1 MAPRALDTLPRA
13 DAAAPAPEQLRD
25 LYRTL
30 ANVRQLDVSAV
41 AWQRQGLIPGYAPM
55 LGQEAAQVGAGAGV
69 DKTKDFVFP
78 TYREMGVAYTLGV
91 NMVEYMSTHKAI
103 WHGGLYDPVATHFAP
118 FQAVVGGSVLHAV
131 GWAHGQTLNAQSV
144 NAQPLNGPALNDQPL
159 NGATLNDQTLN
170 ESAAH
175 PAGEAGDANAA
186 AASASKT
193 GLGVALAFLGDGA
206 SSQGDVHE
214 AMNFAA
220 ILKAPVVFFVQNNG
234 WAISVPTEQQVAGG
248 SVAARAAGYGMPAV
262 QVDGNDVLAVLEATQ
277 RAVAHARAGLGPVVV
292 EAMTYRRGPHSTS
305 DDPGRY
311 RTLDDEKID
320 GGEDPLSRFRR
331 VLLAQGAADEAF
343 FAEADAEA
351 QARADEIRDGI
362 VALESRPGREMFDF
376 VFQESTPTLGVQAR
390 QWREESEHV

>member
-1 MAPRALDTLPRA
+1 MQSA
-13 DAAAPAPEQLRD
+13 DVGDLTPDQLRD
-25 LYRTL
+25 LYRML
-30 ANVRQLDVSAV
+30 ANVRQLDRDAV

-55 LGQEAAQVGAGAGV
+55 LGQEAAQVGAGFGV
-69 DKTKDFVFP
+69 DKTRDFIFP
-78 TYREMGVAYTLGV
+78 TYREMGVAYTVGV

-103 WHGGLYDPVATHFAP
+103 WHGGLYDPGATHFAP

-131 GWAHGQTLNAQSV
+131 GWAHGQTLNGQA
-144 NAQPLNGPALNDQPL
+144 LNG
-159 NGATLNDQTLN
+159 T
-170 ESAAH
+170 
-175 PAGEAGDANAA
+175 AA
-186 AASASKT
+186 ATGGAASVSTT
-193 GLGVALAFLGDGA
+193 GLGVGLAFLGDGA

-248 SVAARAAGYGMPAV
+248 SVAARAVGYGMPAV
-262 QVDGNDVLAVLEATQ
+262 QVDGNDVLAVLDATR

-311 RTLDDEKID
+311 RTLEDEKTD
-320 GGEDPLSRFRR
+320 GGEDPLSRFRA
-331 VLLAQGAADEAF
+331 VLLADNVADSAF
-343 FAEADAEA
+343 FAVADADA
-351 QARADEIRDGI
+351 QARADEIRDGV
-362 VALESRPGREMFDF
+362 VALESRPGSEMFDF
-376 VFQESTPTLGVQAR
+376 VFQEPTPTLGAQAR

>member
-1 MAPRALDTLPRA
+1 MHSNEALWQTVGKVTSFTVTRSPTKGASMAPRALAATLDTLPTGSARHSSA
-13 DAAAPAPEQLRD
+13 DAAPDSARLLD
-25 LYRTL
+25 LYRML
-30 ANVRQLDVSAV
+30 SNVRQLDTSAV

-55 LGQEAAQVGAGAGV
+55 LGQEAAQVGAGAAV
-69 DKTKDFVFP
+69 DKTSDFVFP
-78 TYREMGVAYTLGV
+78 TYREMGVAYAFGV

-103 WHGGLYDPVATHFAP
+103 WHGGLYDPVETHFAP

-131 GWAHGQTLNAQSV
+131 GWAHGQTLNAAST
-144 NAQPLNGPALNDQPL
+144 A
-159 NGATLNDQTLN
+159 GA
-170 ESAAH
+170 
-175 PAGEAGDANAA
+175 
-186 AASASKT
+186 
-193 GLGVALAFLGDGA
+193 GLGVGLAFLGDGA

-262 QVDGNDVLAVLEATQ
+262 RVDGNDVLAVLEATK

-320 GGEDPLSRFRR
+320 GGEDPLTRFRSE
-331 VLLAQGAADEAF
+331 LLARGVADAAF
-343 FAEADAEA
+343 FAGVDAEA
-351 QARADEIRDGI
+351 QRHADDIRDGV
-362 VALESRPGREMFDF
+362 VALESRPGSEMFDF
-376 VFQESTPTLGVQAR
+376 VFQESTPTLGAQAR